1 MTGPPADAGRVSVLL
16 AEHEPEVAEMS
27 ARYLR
32 RDGLNVRL
40 VTSPELTLA
49 ELTGGPDA
57 AAVIDLTMPG
67 LDPRR
72 IRRALR
78 TPVIF
83 LTAGSGGPRP
93 RGLAVRGQRRW
104 LARPF
109 SPRQLVTMVRD
120 VLAQAQAQAEAQA
133 QAQAEAQTEAEAQ
146 VQPSTAPL
154 QPAAPIP
161 VPVGRNAGGWRLD
174 GPTRSAV
181 AGGLRVPLTA
191 TEFAVLAALAD
202 HPGRVLSRRQL
213 LAAAGRHGTGDRAAD
228 VLIAQLRAKLGPDP
242 ATLTIRTIRGVGYVL
257 DR

>member
-1 MTGPPADAGRVSVLL
+1 VTGHRADAWRVSVLL

-27 ARYLR
+27 ARYLGR
-32 RDGLNVRL
+32 EGLNVRL

-83 LTAGSGGPRP
+83 LVAGSGGPRP

-120 VLAQAQAQAEAQA
+120 VLAQAQAEAQA
-133 QAQAEAQTEAEAQ
+133 RPAQT
-146 VQPSTAPL
+146 PL
-154 QPAAPIP
+154 QPAVPGP

-174 GPTRSAV
+174 NATRSAV
-181 AGGLRVPLTA
+181 AGGHRVPLTV
-191 TEFAVLAALAD
+191 TEFAVLAALAN

-242 ATLTIRTIRGVGYVL
+242 KACAIRTIRGVGYVL
-257 DR
+257 DQ

>member
-1 MTGPPADAGRVSVLL
+1 VAGPPADAGRVSVLL

-49 ELTGGPDA
+49 ELIGGPDT

-83 LTAGSGGPRP
+83 LVAGSGGPRP

-120 VLAQAQAQAEAQA
+120 VLAQAEALAQAH
-133 QAQAEAQTEAEAQ
+133 AQTEAEAQ
-146 VQPSTAPL
+146 A
-154 QPAAPIP
+154 QPAPTPLRPAVP
-161 VPVGRNAGGWRLD
+161 VPVPVPAPVGRNAGGWRLD
-174 GPTRSAV
+174 NPTRSAV
-181 AGGLRVPLTA
+181 AGAHRVPLTA

-228 VLIAQLRAKLGPDP
+228 VLIAQLRAKLGPDQK
-242 ATLTIRTIRGVGYVL
+242 TLAIRTIRGVGYVL
-257 DR
+257 DQ